1 MTPRNFNL
9 RPNRRP
15 NVIWIFGDQHR
26 AQALSYRGD
35 PNVYTPN
42 IDNLARD
49 GMRFDNAVAGAPW
62 CTPFRGALLSG
73 TYPHQNGAI
82 RPPSPLL
89 PEIPTIAIP
98 FNQVGYHTA
107 YFGKWHLDGSN
118 SRQHF
123 IPPERR
129 GGFQYWMGYE
139 NNNNQQ
145 ECYVHGSEGDDPV
158 RLAGY
163 ETDALTDL
171 LIQHLQDHLNFSTDA
186 VGQSAPNGYSD
197 GLDQLD
203 YQPFFAVLSVQP
215 PHGPYVSPTNPDHGC
230 RRIHPAEIQFRP
242 NVPEVSWI
250 RERAAVDLAGYY
262 SMIENL
268 DYNLGRLRQAL
279 KQMSIDRETYLVF
292 FSDHGDMIGSH
303 AQWGK
308 SSPWEESIRI
318 PFIVGK
324 VGGAENMRIGRCDA
338 VINHVDIAPTSLGLC
353 GIPTPDHMVGHSYA
367 AHCIRSDTSEYNGPP
382 DTTSEPKSAYL
393 QQIPRKMGHHTVNRS
408 WRGVVTRD
416 GWKYACTPKNDWL
429 LFYTQEDPYEQANF
443 VYDRYYQNQKEY
455 CQDLLQQWITET
467 GDQFEL
473 PDIGLP

>member
-1 MTPRNFNL
+1 
-9 RPNRRP
+9 
-15 NVIWIFGDQHR
+15 
-26 AQALSYRGD
+26 
-35 PNVYTPN
+35 
-42 IDNLARD
+42 
-49 GMRFDNAVAGAPW
+49 
-62 CTPFRGALLSG
+62 
-73 TYPHQNGAI
+73 
-82 RPPSPLL
+82 
-89 PEIPTIAIP
+89 
-98 FNQVGYHTA
+98 
-107 YFGKWHLDGSN
+107 
-118 SRQHF
+118 
-123 IPPERR
+123 
-129 GGFQYWMGYE
+129 
-139 NNNNQQ
+139 
-145 ECYVHGSEGDDPV
+145 
-158 RLAGY
+158 
-163 ETDALTDL
+163 
-171 LIQHLQDHLNFSTDA
+171 
-186 VGQSAPNGYSD
+186 
-197 GLDQLD
+197 
-203 YQPFFAVLSVQP
+203 
-215 PHGPYVSPTNPDHGC
+215 
-230 RRIHPAEIQFRP
+230 
-242 NVPEVSWI
+242 
-250 RERAAVDLAGYY
+250 
-262 SMIENL
+262 MIENL

-367 AHCIRSDTSEYNGPP
+367 AHCIRSETSEYNGPP

-429 LFYTQEDPYEQANF
+429 LFDTQEDPYEQANF